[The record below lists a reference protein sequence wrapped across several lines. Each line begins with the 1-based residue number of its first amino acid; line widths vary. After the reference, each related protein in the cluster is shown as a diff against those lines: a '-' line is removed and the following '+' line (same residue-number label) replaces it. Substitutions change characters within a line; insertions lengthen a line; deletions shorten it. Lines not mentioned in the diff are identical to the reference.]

1 MTQVQEQVKEKLEA
15 YKKYRA
21 EKNAEDR
28 TSEQWDDVIAELK
41 SRIKKLEEDMAYA
54 MRKQLFTFTKYYDI
68 ILL

>member
-1 MTQVQEQVKEKLEA
+1 MTQVQEQVKEKLET

-54 MRKQLFTFTKYYDI
+54 MAKK
-68 ILL
+68 

>member
-1 MTQVQEQVKEKLEA
+1 MTQVQEQVKEKLET

-41 SRIKKLEEDMAYA
+41 SRIKKLEEDMAYQMA
-54 MRKQLFTFTKYYDI
+54 KK
-68 ILL
+68 